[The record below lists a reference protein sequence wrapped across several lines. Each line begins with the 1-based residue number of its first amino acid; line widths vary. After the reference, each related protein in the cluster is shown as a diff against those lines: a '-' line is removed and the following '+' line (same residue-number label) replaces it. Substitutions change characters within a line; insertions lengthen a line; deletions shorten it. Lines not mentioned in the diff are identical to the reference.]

1 MNESA
6 RVPALIA
13 VSGAA
18 IALVSIPLLAAAG
31 RPFLS
36 LDSLSPWL
44 VTYAIGL
51 FAALFAAPF
60 AIHRRLGGLLEA
72 DARWERAI
80 LSWAAL
86 TAAVLAGGVLAGL
99 ASGFDADSVAGAIAL
114 VTIAEAVLVLATVV
128 VWILDN

>member
-6 RVPALIA
+6 RVPALVA
-13 VSGAA
+13 LSGAA
-18 IALVSIPLLAAAG
+18 IALVSIPLMAAAG

-36 LDSLSPWL
+36 LESLSPWL

-60 AIHRRLGGLLEA
+60 AIHRRLGGALEA

-80 LSWAAL
+80 LWWAAL
-86 TAAVLAGGVLAGL
+86 TAAVLAAAVVAGL
-99 ASGFDADSVAGAIAL
+99 ASGFDTDSLAGAIAW
-114 VTIAEAVLVLATVV
+114 VTIVESVLVLATVA
-128 VWILDN
+128 VWIIDG

>member
-18 IALVSIPLLAAAG
+18 IALVSIPLMAAAG

-51 FAALFAAPF
+51 FAALFASPF

-80 LSWAAL
+80 LGWAAL
-86 TAAVLAGGVLAGL
+86 TVAVLAGGVLAGL

-114 VTIAEAVLVLATVV
+114 VTVAEAVLVLATVV

>member
-13 VSGAA
+13 VGGAA
-18 IALVSIPLLAAAG
+18 IAAVSIPLLAAAG

-36 LDSLSPWL
+36 LESLSPWL

-60 AIHRRLGGLLEA
+60 AIHRRVSAPLEA
-72 DARWERAI
+72 DARWERAV
-80 LSWAAL
+80 LWWAAL
-86 TAAVLAGGVLAGL
+86 SAGVLGVGLLAGL
-99 ASGFDADSVAGAIAL
+99 GSSFDSDTLAGAIAL
-114 VTIAEAVLVLATVV
+114 VTVAEAVLVLATIVI
-128 VWILDN
+128 WMLNG

>member
-13 VSGAA
+13 LGGSA
-18 IALVSIPLLAAAG
+18 IALLSIPLLAASG

-36 LDSLSPWL
+36 FDSLSPWL
-44 VTYAIGL
+44 VTYAVGL

-60 AIHRRLGGLLEA
+60 AIHRGLGGLLEA

-80 LSWAAL
+80 LWWAAL
-86 TAAVLAGGVLAGL
+86 TGAVLAVAVLAGL
-99 ASGFDADSVAGAIAL
+99 ASDFDADSVAGAIAL
-114 VTIAEAVLVLATVV
+114 VTVAESVLVLATVL
-128 VWILDN
+128 VWIIDG